1 MFETPITIVGNIM
14 DEVALKTS
22 PTGVARLSFRVAS
35 TQRRTDRET
44 GEWTD
49 GERLILNVTFWR
61 EFAENVAKSVRKGDP
76 VVVHG
81 TVHTREWI
89 VEETRRSSY
98 EMVGRAIGP
107 DLKQGTAK
115 FEKRRKSLSGSI
127 HLDADGLPEQ
137 FDDEGYELVGDAPSG
152 DSDANSGEAAASAE
166 RVLATAMAG

>member
-14 DEVALKTS
+14 DEVVLKTS
-22 PTGVARLSFRVAS
+22 QTGVARLSFRVAS

-49 GERLILNVTFWR
+49 GERLLLNVTFWR

-81 TVHTREWI
+81 TVHTREYV
-89 VEETRRSSY
+89 VEETRRLSY
-98 EMVGRAIGP
+98 EMVARAIGP

-137 FDDEGYELVGDAPSG
+137 FDDEGYELVGDAQG
-152 DSDANSGEAAASAE
+152 TDAEADPGASAASAE
-166 RVLATAMAG
+166 RMLASALAG